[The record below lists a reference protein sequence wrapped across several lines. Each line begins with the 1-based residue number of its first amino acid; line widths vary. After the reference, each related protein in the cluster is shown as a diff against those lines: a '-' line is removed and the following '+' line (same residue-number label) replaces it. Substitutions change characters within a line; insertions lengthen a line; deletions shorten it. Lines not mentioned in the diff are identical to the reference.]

1 MQMAAEIYPA
11 TGQAIADANISSLP
25 KGDDKVAELVHDFVV
40 EKLGSNNFSV
50 TARII
55 TRDGRE
61 FQHTFTNPGQKQRAM
76 IFQVVALQHV
86 ARRMNSDDPL
96 FELGFSSG
104 AQWKIVKHEGL
115 DGKVGHRYFLHDPR
129 EPDETQAWRPVALVN
144 KWSNLWNTES
154 EYLYLAKFDDKHT
167 SFAFDSKAMVEGAP
181 AFQGTGV
188 KGAIGSIVGPMIGNL
203 PGGAGK
209 GIADRFGLE
218 VTTYDKYVDQASKV
232 ASKMRDHL
240 DWQRRLWDEIDDQTG
255 LSEQRQRLH
264 MEERLRQLSQS
275 GSATPEQ
282 EAEIKLLTAQVADN
296 Q

>member
-1 MQMAAEIYPA
+1 
-11 TGQAIADANISSLP
+11 
-25 KGDDKVAELVHDFVV
+25 LVHDFVV

-96 FELGFSSG
+96 FELGFKEG

-115 DGKVGHRYFLHDPR
+115 DGKVGHRYFLFDPR
-129 EPDETQAWRPVALVN
+129 EPDETQAYRPVALVN
-144 KWSNLWNTES
+144 SWRNLWDTES
-154 EYLYLAKFDDKHT
+154 GYLYLAKFDDKYT
-167 SFAFDSKAMVEGAP
+167 SFALDSKALVEGAP

-188 KGAIGSIVGPMIGNL
+188 KGAISSIVGPMIGNL
-203 PGGAGK
+203 PGGASK
-209 GIADRFGLE
+209 AIADQFGLD
-218 VTTYDKYVDQASKV
+218 VTTYDKYVDQASEV

-240 DWQRRLWDEIDDQTG
+240 DWQRKLWDEIEDQTG
-255 LSEQRQRLH
+255 LSEQLQRLH
-264 MEERLRQLSQS
+264 LEERLRQLSQS
-275 GSATPEQ
+275 GAATPQQQ
-282 EAEIKLLTAQVADN
+282 EEIELLKAQVADN